1 MLKDGYRKVEAVL
14 GGYDA
19 LIEAGFPIEP

>member
-14 GGYDA
+14 GGYEA
-19 LIEAGFPIEP
+19 LIEAGFPTEP

>member
-14 GGYDA
+14 GGYEA
-19 LIEAGFPIEP
+19 LIEADFPTEP

>member
-14 GGYDA
+14 GGYEA
-19 LIEAGFPIEP
+19 LISAGYPTEP

>member
-14 GGYDA
+14 GGYEA
-19 LIEAGFPIEP
+19 LISAGCPNEP

>member
-14 GGYDA
+14 GGYEA
-19 LIEAGFPIEP
+19 LIAAGFPTQP